1 MNLSKCR
8 KNVDR
13 MLTERDYITQE
24 LDDLKQQSRKL
35 EKDNLARGK
44 AYLFIEQIAIAT
56 QKELEFNL
64 NDMVGAGLNSVFDT
78 HYEFHTHFEIKRSRP
93 ECTMSFKKEKYLVD
107 PLEFS
112 GLGAADVAAFS
123 LRGASLSMA
132 NRYRKVLL
140 LDEPFQRLKGEEEN
154 KRVIDLMNHLS
165 QKMGIQIICVNDERA
180 AREDIIA
187 GADRVFH
194 VTINNRKSKVE
205 VL

>member
-1 MNLSKCR
+1 MKLSKCR
-8 KNVDR
+8 KILDTK
-13 MLTERDYITQE
+13 LTERDFINQE
-24 LDDLKQQSRKL
+24 LTDLKRQSKKL
-35 EKDNLARGK
+35 EKDNIARNK
-44 AYLFIEQIAIAT
+44 AYLFIEQIAVAT

-64 NDMVGAGLNSVFDT
+64 NDMVGAGLNSVFDQ
-78 HYEFHTHFEIKRSRP
+78 HYEFNTNFVIKRSRP
-93 ECTMSFKKEKYLVD
+93 ECNMSFKKGNHLVD
-107 PLEFS
+107 PLAFS

-154 KRVIDLMNHLS
+154 KRVIELMNTLS

-180 AREDIIA
+180 ARDDIID

-194 VTINNRKSKVE
+194 ITINNNKSKVE

>member
-8 KNVDR
+8 KILNTK
-13 MLTERDYITQE
+13 LSTRDYITQE
-24 LDDLKQQSRKL
+24 LTDLKQQSKRL
-35 EKDNLARGK
+35 QKDNIARGK
-44 AYLFIEQIAIAT
+44 AYLFIEQVAVAT

-64 NDMVGAGLNSVFDT
+64 NDMVGAGLNAVFDQ
-78 HYEFHTHFEIKRSRP
+78 HYEFNTHFEIKRSQP
-93 ECTMSFKKEKYLVD
+93 QCNMSFKKGKHLVD

-154 KRVIDLMNHLS
+154 KRVIELMNTLS

-180 AREDIIA
+180 ARDDIID

-194 VTINNRKSKVE
+194 VTINNFKSKVE